1 MIEGSCHCGAVRW
14 RFDADLDGATI
25 CNCTVCRR
33 YGVLWAYGHEGEGID
48 VSGTTRPCVRG
59 KSVEFHFARRAVVSR
74 SGARNVPTS
83 RAEGASPSTFDSP
96 SRRVAWIPVDRF
108 DGLGTFEG
116 LPLPAYL
123 IAEHVITDAADRAAQ
138 VVHERSR
145 HDVRPRGR
153 VMPCAHDVRVAARF
167 R

>member
-96 SRRVAWIPVDRF
+96 RRGYRSTVSMGSA
-108 DGLGTFEG
+108 
-116 LPLPAYL
+116 
-123 IAEHVITDAADRAAQ
+123 
-138 VVHERSR
+138 RSR
-145 HDVRPRGR
+145 AF
-153 VMPCAHDVRVAARF
+153 PCLPI
-167 R
+167 